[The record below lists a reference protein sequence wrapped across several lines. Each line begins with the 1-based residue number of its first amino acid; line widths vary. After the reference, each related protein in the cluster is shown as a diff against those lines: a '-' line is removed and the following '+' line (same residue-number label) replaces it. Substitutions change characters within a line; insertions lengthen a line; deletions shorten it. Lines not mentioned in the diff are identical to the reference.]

1 MPDSSSDSS
10 REPRLANGPVLF
22 VCVENAGRSQMAE
35 AFAKKHGMN
44 AQSAG
49 TIPSTRVNP
58 TVVDVMRERGID
70 ISLNHP
76 KTLTPELIR
85 DASLVVTMGCSIEE
99 ACPKPIIAQMQKKL
113 VEGISTTR
121 KASPWKELEKSG
133 TRSNGRSWSYPRTS
147 EQLELA
153 ALEV

>member
-1 MPDSSSDSS
+1 MPDSPSDSS
-10 REPRLANGPVLF
+10 REPRLVRGPVVF

-49 TIPSTRVNP
+49 TIPSTRINP

-70 ISLNHP
+70 IFSNHP

-85 DASLVVTMGCSIEE
+85 DASLVVAMGCSIEE

-113 VEGISTTR
+113 VEWHLDDP
-121 KASPWKELEKSG
+121 K
-133 TRSNGRSWSYPRTS
+133 GRSVEEVRKIRD
-147 EQLELA
+147 EIERKIMELPTPSNR
-153 ALEV
+153 LNVRR

>member
-1 MPDSSSDSS
+1 MPDLSTGSS
-10 REPRLANGPVLF
+10 RGPRLAKGPVLF

-49 TIPSTRVNP
+49 TIPSTRINP
-58 TVVDVMRERGID
+58 IVVDVMRERGID
-70 ISLNHP
+70 ISSNHP

-85 DASLVVTMGCSIEE
+85 EASLVVTMGCSIEE

-113 VEGISTTR
+113 VEWHLDDPKGKPLEEVRRIRDDIEHKIGELSTLS
-121 KASPWKELEKSG
+121 ASSP
-133 TRSNGRSWSYPRTS
+133 
-147 EQLELA
+147 
-153 ALEV
+153 VD

>member
-1 MPDSSSDSS
+1 MQDLFTGSS
-10 REPRLANGPVLF
+10 RGSKLDGGTVLF
-22 VCVENAGRSQMAE
+22 VCVENAGRSQIAE

-49 TIPSTRVNP
+49 TIPSTRINP
-58 TVVDVMRERGID
+58 TVVDVMRECGID
-70 ISLNHP
+70 ISSNHP

-113 VEGISTTR
+113 VEWR
-121 KASPWKELEKSG
+121 LEDPK
-133 TRSNGRSWSYPRTS
+133 GRSLEEVRRIRDEIERKIMELPP
-147 EQLELA
+147 QLRA
-153 ALEV
+153 A

>member
-1 MPDSSSDSS
+1 
-10 REPRLANGPVLF
+10 
-22 VCVENAGRSQMAE
+22 MAE

-49 TIPSTRVNP
+49 TIPSPRINP

-70 ISLNHP
+70 ISSNHP

-99 ACPKPIIAQMQKKL
+99 ACPKPMIAQMQKKL
-113 VEGISTTR
+113 VEWHLDDPKGRPLQKVRRIRDEVEHRIRELSTLS
-121 KASPWKELEKSG
+121 ASSLDDSAQ
-133 TRSNGRSWSYPRTS
+133 SD
-147 EQLELA
+147 
-153 ALEV
+153 